1 MKFGILYTFMVLLS
15 LVVAGNHAVAQ
26 EAVPEVTVEG
36 LQLIK
41 DSNLALVY
49 AEPGINLG
57 QYSKVYLDDAYIAF
71 KKNWQR
77 DQNRHHPQKVN
88 ANDMALMK
96 AELSSL
102 FREVFSRTL
111 EEGGYELVTER
122 AEDVLLLKP
131 AIINL
136 DVVAPDTMEKVRE
149 GETGNRLRDWPG
161 PPGTGREAG
170 LGANRGNSYS
180 ESTGEMT
187 LYLELYDSLT
197 DDLIAKALDR
207 KTDRQTGYFQWQN
220 RVTNRA
226 AANRILQVWANV
238 LKEGLDVARGASAQ

>member
-1 MKFGILYTFMVLLS
+1 MKFGIFIKFMILFFMV
-15 LVVAGNHAVAQ
+15 VTGHQAVAE
-26 EAVPEVTVEG
+26 EAVPETTVEG
-36 LQLIK
+36 LQLIR

-49 AEPGINLG
+49 AEPGIDLG
-57 QYSKVYLDDAYIAF
+57 QYSKIYLDDAYIAF

-77 DQNRHHPQKVN
+77 DQNRHHPLKVT
-88 ANDMALMK
+88 AEDMARMK

-102 FREVFSRTL
+102 FREVFSSTL

-122 AEDVLLLKP
+122 GEDVLLIRP

-136 DVVAPDTMEKVRE
+136 DVVAPDTM
-149 GETGNRLRDWPG
+149 D
-161 PPGTGREAG
+161 
-170 LGANRGNSYS
+170 ANRGSSYS

-187 LYLELYDSLT
+187 LYLELYDSVT
-197 DDLIAKALDR
+197 DDLIAKAMDR
-207 KTDRQTGYFQWQN
+207 KTDRQTGYFQWQT

-238 LKEGLDVARGASAQ
+238 LKEGLDVARGVSSQ

>member
-1 MKFGILYTFMVLLS
+1 MVLFS
-15 LVVAGNHAVAQ
+15 LVVAGNHAVA
-26 EAVPEVTVEG
+26 EKAMPEVTIEG

-57 QYSKVYLDDAYIAF
+57 QYSKVYLGDAYIAF

-77 DQNRHHPQKVN
+77 DQNRHYPQKIN
-88 ANDMALMK
+88 SEDMARMK

-102 FREVFSRTL
+102 FREVFSKTL

-136 DVVAPDTMEKVRE
+136 DVIAPDTM
-149 GETGNRLRDWPG
+149 D
-161 PPGTGREAG
+161 
-170 LGANRGNSYS
+170 ANRGNSFS
-180 ESTGEMT
+180 ETTGEMT

-207 KTDRQTGYFQWQN
+207 KIDRQTGYFQWQN

>member
-1 MKFGILYTFMVLLS
+1 MKFGIVITFTVLFS

-77 DQNRHHPQKVN
+77 DQNRHHPQKVK
-88 ANDMALMK
+88 ADDMARMK

-111 EEGGYELVTER
+111 EDGGYELVTER

-136 DVVAPDTMEKVRE
+136 DVVAPDTM
-149 GETGNRLRDWPG
+149 D
-161 PPGTGREAG
+161 
-170 LGANRGNSYS
+170 ANRGNSYS
-180 ESTGEMT
+180 ETTGEMT

-207 KTDRQTGYFQWQN
+207 KINRQTGYFQWQN
-220 RVTNRA
+220 HVTNRA

-238 LKEGLDVARGASAQ
+238 LKEGLDVARGVSSQ